1 MANDIGSQVRR
12 DARGVGMRVTY
23 DDDTKLP
30 GTRLPGFRYH
40 LARWIWPTIGVTYD
54 ALLEAQRR
62 NEALTKSNKELM
74 EEMKSGHSISPSQ
87 LVEFTRIT
95 QEHAKLNDQQNA
107 VTVFLRDNFPSV
119 GAGKYA
125 GMQFSEMVIA
135 ILREC
140 QGGPRG

>member
-1 MANDIGSQVRR
+1 MVQGIFAALGCFLCWAIGHFFQKQR
-12 DARGVGMRVTY
+12 DERTIKALRKVNNE
-23 DDDTKLP
+23 L
-30 GTRLPGFRYH
+30 
-40 LARWIWPTIGVTYD
+40 LA
-54 ALLEAQRR
+54 EQR
-62 NEALTKSNKELM
+62 EGKYV
-74 EEMKSGHSISPSQ
+74 SPSQ
-87 LVEFTRIT
+87 LAEFIRIT

-107 VTVFLRDNFPSV
+107 IVVFLRDNFPSV